1 MLNRALFADVSLRPT
16 FDSVQFHAWRG
27 GLEERARR
35 VCQTSGHS
43 VRSKPIRQQSL
54 RSLEYVYNNQQLR
67 YYELLRVKS
76 RSHGRDDFGLWSNTR
91 DGEGTPRYR
100 FCLGLLDV
108 WLPADNYS
116 WNCFSRRAW
125 PGLRAIIDTEY
136 ARARVNMYMNMGE
149 HGWRK
154 RDRVYRADRYIYVY
168 ALYRFADR
176 TDTLR
181 WISSGF

>member
-1 MLNRALFADVSLRPT
+1 MPCLRTCHYVPPSVLFNFTRGEEVSRTLFPRLSDIRPLRSFQTNLTTVSLR
-16 FDSVQFHAWRG
+16 SV
-27 GLEERARR
+27 
-35 VCQTSGHS
+35 
-43 VRSKPIRQQSL
+43 
-54 RSLEYVYNNQQLR
+54 EYVYNNQQPR

-76 RSHGRDDFGLWSNTR
+76 RSRDFGLWSNTR
-91 DGEGTPRYR
+91 DREGTPRYR

-125 PGLRAIIDTEY
+125 PCLRAIIDTEY
-136 ARARVNMYMNMGE
+136 TRARVNMYMNTG
-149 HGWRK
+149 RK
-154 RDRVYRADRYIYVY
+154 RGRVYRAVY
-168 ALYRFADR
+168 ALYRFVDR